1 MNSAMTYNQ
10 PYLTYCYNVDLPGIQ
25 RSLNEGIDI
34 NYQNGHCLVA
44 VISGH
49 GSLKEKET
57 TLDYL
62 IQEGGKLLNS
72 RETLLTWAVKER
84 EPELVK
90 FFLKKGIKPNDDDG
104 TAIFT
109 AMKNQDQPI
118 LSYLF
123 SNGAVINQDV
133 MEYFEITET
142 PVPACVEHFSYFQSI
157 ILMSFDAVSNVA
169 LELEQNAIIHTH
181 KQFHNCSML
190 PGNIS
195 HPL

>member
-1 MNSAMTYNQ
+1 MTPDQ
-10 PYLTYCYNVDLPGIQ
+10 LYLTYCYHVDLPGIQ
-25 RSLNEGIDI
+25 RSLNEGIDV

-49 GSLKEKET
+49 GSLKEKEV
-57 TLDYL
+57 TLEYL
-62 IQEGGKLLNS
+62 LQAGGKLLNS

-104 TAIFT
+104 TAVFT
-109 AMKNQDQPI
+109 AMKNQDQSI

-133 MEYFEITET
+133 KEYFEITET
-142 PVPACVEHFSYFQSI
+142 PIQACVEYFSYFQSI
-157 ILMSFDAVSNVA
+157 ILMSFERGSNVA
-169 LELEQNAIIHTH
+169 LELEQNAIMYTH
-181 KQFHNCSML
+181 QHFHNCSML

-195 HPL
+195 HPWY